1 MIKGKKQ
8 ARWLIY
14 LLIVLAVVVS
24 VFPFVWMLANSFMSE
39 DQIFA
44 MPLKFWPDKL
54 FKGGMWDNY
63 REVISKYDFGRYT
76 WNSFLVSFLA
86 ALGQIIV
93 CPMAAFAFAKMK
105 FPGRRLIYGLL
116 LMTLMI
122 PVQVIIIPE
131 YYLMMKLKWINTYM
145 PLIVPSF
152 LAGAFGTFMFIS
164 VFEAI
169 PTALFDAAVI
179 DGASAYRILW
189 QVYFPQATAST
200 ATLFIIAFMN
210 NWNDLLRPL
219 LYVNKATLYTVT
231 IGLTRFQSQYSTKWG
246 LLLTASV
253 LSVLPMIVVY
263 IFCQRYI
270 IENQMSSGVKG

>member
-1 MIKGKKQ
+1 MVERRFSKI
-8 ARWLIY
+8 LI
-14 LLIVLAVVVS
+14 IFFIILATFVS
-24 VFPFVWMLANSFMSE
+24 IFPFFWMLANSFMSE

-44 MPLKFWPDKL
+44 LPLKFWPDKL
-54 FKGGMWDNY
+54 FKKGMWDNY
-63 REVISKYDFGRYT
+63 REVFSNFSFALYT
-76 WNSFLVSFLA
+76 WNSFFVSFLA

-93 CPMAAFAFAKMK
+93 CPMAAFAFAKMR
-105 FPGRRLIYGLL
+105 FHGRRAIYTLL

-131 YYLMMKLKWINTYM
+131 YYLMMKLGWLNSYL

-179 DGASAYRILW
+179 DGASAYKILW
-189 QVYFPQATAST
+189 RVYFPQATAST

-219 LYVNKATLYTVT
+219 LYIINPKLFTVT
-231 IGLTRFQSQYSTKWG
+231 MGLTRFQNQYTTKWG
-246 LLLTASV
+246 LILTGSV
-253 LSVLPMIVVY
+253 ISVLPLIVVY

>member
-1 MIKGKKQ
+1 MVERRFSKVVVVI
-8 ARWLIY
+8 LI
-14 LLIVLAVVVS
+14 ILAVVIS

-39 DQIFA
+39 SQIFA
-44 MPLKFWPDKL
+44 IPLKFWPDKL
-54 FKGGMWDNY
+54 FKKGMWENY
-63 REVISKYDFGRYT
+63 IEAFSNFSFGRYT
-76 WNSFLVSFLA
+76 WNSFFVSFLA

-93 CPMAAFAFAKMK
+93 CPMAAFAFAKMR
-105 FPGRRLIYGLL
+105 FHGRKAIYTLL

-131 YYLMMKLKWINTYM
+131 YYLMMKLGWLNSYL
-145 PLIVPSF
+145 PLIIPSF
-152 LAGAFGTFMFIS
+152 LAGAFGTFMFIA

-169 PTALFDAAVI
+169 PSVLLDAAVI
-179 DGASAYRILW
+179 DGASAYKILW
-189 QVYFPQATAST
+189 RVYFPQATASV

-219 LYVNKATLYTVT
+219 LYVIKPSLFTVT
-231 IGLTRFQSQYSTKWG
+231 MGLTRFQNQYTTKWG
-246 LLLTASV
+246 LILTGSV
-253 LSVLPMIVVY
+253 ISVLPLIVVY

>member
-1 MIKGKKQ
+1 MVEKRFSK
-8 ARWLIY
+8 ALIIF
-14 LLIVLAVVVS
+14 LIIFATFIS
-24 VFPFVWMLANSFMSE
+24 IFPFVWMLANSFMSE

-44 MPLKFWPDKL
+44 LPLKFWPDKL
-54 FKGGMWDNY
+54 FKKGMWDNY
-63 REVISKYDFGRYT
+63 KEVFSNFSFGLYT
-76 WNSFLVSFLA
+76 GNSFFVSFLA

-93 CPMAAFAFAKMK
+93 CPMASFAFAKMR
-105 FPGRRLIYGLL
+105 FRGRRAIYTLL

-131 YYLMMKLKWINTYM
+131 YYLMMKLGWLNSYL
-145 PLIVPSF
+145 PLIIPSF

-169 PTALFDAAVI
+169 PSALFDAAVI
-179 DGASAYRILW
+179 DGASAYKILW
-189 QVYFPQATAST
+189 RVYFPQATAST

-219 LYVNKATLYTVT
+219 LYIINPKLFTVT
-231 IGLTRFQSQYSTKWG
+231 MGLTRFQNQYTTKWG
-246 LLLTASV
+246 LILTGSV
-253 LSVLPMIVVY
+253 ISVLPLIVVY

>member
-1 MIKGKKQ
+1 MVERRFSKVVVVI
-8 ARWLIY
+8 LI
-14 LLIVLAVVVS
+14 ILAVVIS

-39 DQIFA
+39 SQIFA
-44 MPLKFWPDKL
+44 IPLKFWPDKL
-54 FKGGMWDNY
+54 FKKGMWENY
-63 REVISKYDFGRYT
+63 IEAFSNFSFGRYT
-76 WNSFLVSFLA
+76 WNSFFVSFLA

-93 CPMAAFAFAKMK
+93 CPMAAFAFAKMR
-105 FPGRRLIYGLL
+105 FHGRKAIYTLL

-131 YYLMMKLKWINTYM
+131 YYLMMKLGWLNSYL
-145 PLIVPSF
+145 PLIIPSF
-152 LAGAFGTFMFIS
+152 LAGAFGTVMFIA

-169 PTALFDAAVI
+169 PSVLLDAAVI
-179 DGASAYRILW
+179 DGASAYKILW
-189 QVYFPQATAST
+189 RVYFPQATASV

-219 LYVNKATLYTVT
+219 LYVIKPSLFTVT
-231 IGLTRFQSQYSTKWG
+231 MGLTRFQNQYTTKWG
-246 LLLTASV
+246 LILTGSV
-253 LSVLPMIVVY
+253 ISVLPLIVVY

>member
-1 MIKGKKQ
+1 MV
-8 ARWLIY
+8 ARRFSKTVIII
-14 LLIVLAVVVS
+14 LLVLAALVS
-24 VFPFVWMLANSFMSE
+24 LFPFIWMLANSFMSE

-44 MPLKFWPDKL
+44 LPLKFWPDKL
-54 FKGGMWDNY
+54 FRKGMWDNY
-63 REVISKYDFGRYT
+63 REVFSNFSFGLYT

-93 CPMAAFAFAKMK
+93 CPMAAFAFAKMR
-105 FPGRRLIYGLL
+105 FRGRKAIYTLL

-131 YYLMMKLKWINTYM
+131 YYLMMKLGWLNSYL
-145 PLIVPSF
+145 PLIIPSF

-169 PTALFDAAVI
+169 PMALFDAAVI

-210 NWNDLLRPL
+210 NWNDLLRPF
-219 LYVNKATLYTVT
+219 LYIVKPTLFTVT
-231 IGLTRFQSQYSTKWG
+231 MGLTRFQNQYTTKWG
-246 LLLTASV
+246 LILTGSV
-253 LSVLPMIVVY
+253 VSVLPLIVVY

>member
-1 MIKGKKQ
+1 MVQKRVSKI
-8 ARWLIY
+8 LI
-14 LLIVLAVVVS
+14 LFLIILAVLVS
-24 VFPFVWMLANSFMSE
+24 IFPFLWMLANSFMSE

-44 MPLKFWPDKL
+44 LPLKFWPDKL
-54 FKGGMWDNY
+54 FKKGMWDNY
-63 REVISKYDFGRYT
+63 REAFSNFSFGRYT
-76 WNSFLVSFLA
+76 WNSFFVSFLA

-93 CPMAAFAFAKMK
+93 CPMAAFAFAKMR
-105 FPGRRLIYGLL
+105 FHGRKPIYTLL

-131 YYLMMKLKWINTYM
+131 YYLMMKLGWLNSYL

-164 VFEAI
+164 VFEAV
-169 PTALFDAAVI
+169 PTVFLDAAVI

-189 QVYFPQATAST
+189 SVYFPQSTASV

-219 LYVNKATLYTVT
+219 LYVIKPSLFTVT
-231 IGLTRFQSQYSTKWG
+231 MGLTRFQNQYTTKWG
-246 LLLTASV
+246 LVLTGSV
-253 LSVLPMIVVY
+253 ISVLPLIIVY
-263 IFCQRYI
+263 IFCQKYI

>member
-1 MIKGKKQ
+1 MVERRFSKVVVVI
-8 ARWLIY
+8 LI
-14 LLIVLAVVVS
+14 ILAVVIS

-39 DQIFA
+39 SQIFA
-44 MPLKFWPDKL
+44 IPLKFWPDKL
-54 FKGGMWDNY
+54 FKKGMWENY
-63 REVISKYDFGRYT
+63 IEAFSNFNFGRYT
-76 WNSFLVSFLA
+76 LNSFFVSFLA

-93 CPMAAFAFAKMK
+93 CPMAAFAFAKMR
-105 FPGRRLIYGLL
+105 FHGRKAIYTLL

-131 YYLMMKLKWINTYM
+131 YYLMMKLGWLNSYL
-145 PLIVPSF
+145 PLIIPSF
-152 LAGAFGTFMFIS
+152 LAGAFGTFMFIA

-169 PTALFDAAVI
+169 PSVLLDAAVI
-179 DGASAYRILW
+179 DGASAYKILW
-189 QVYFPQATAST
+189 RVYFPQATASV

-219 LYVNKATLYTVT
+219 LYVIKPSLFTVT
-231 IGLTRFQSQYSTKWG
+231 MGLTRFQNQYTTKWG
-246 LLLTASV
+246 LILTGSV
-253 LSVLPMIVVY
+253 ISVLPLIVVY

>member
-1 MIKGKKQ
+1 MVQKRVSKVIV
-8 ARWLIY
+8 I
-14 LLIVLAVVVS
+14 LLIILAVAIS
-24 VFPFVWMLANSFMSE
+24 IFPFLWMLANSFMSE

-44 MPLKFWPDKL
+44 LPLKFWPDKL
-54 FKGGMWDNY
+54 FKKGMWDNY
-63 REVISKYDFGRYT
+63 VEAFSNFSFGRYT
-76 WNSFLVSFLA
+76 WNSFFVSFLA

-93 CPMAAFAFAKMK
+93 CPMAAFAFAKMR
-105 FPGRRLIYGLL
+105 FHGRRAIYTLL

-131 YYLMMKLKWINTYM
+131 YYLMMKLGWLNSYL
-145 PLIVPSF
+145 PLIIPSF

-169 PTALFDAAVI
+169 PSVLLDAAVI
-179 DGASAYRILW
+179 DGASAYKILW
-189 QVYFPQATAST
+189 RVYFPQATASV

-219 LYVNKATLYTVT
+219 LYVIKPSLFTVT
-231 IGLTRFQSQYSTKWG
+231 MGLTRFQNQYTTKWG
-246 LLLTASV
+246 LVLTGSV
-253 LSVLPMIVVY
+253 ISVLPLIIVY

>member
-1 MIKGKKQ
+1 MVERRISTV
-8 ARWLIY
+8 
-14 LLIVLAVVVS
+14 IVIFFIILAVAVS
-24 VFPFVWMLANSFMSE
+24 IFPFIWMLANSFMSE

-44 MPLKFWPDKL
+44 LPLKFWPDKL
-54 FKGGMWDNY
+54 FKKGMWDNY
-63 REVISKYDFGRYT
+63 VEAFSNFSFGRYT
-76 WNSFLVSFLA
+76 WNSFFVSFLA

-93 CPMAAFAFAKMK
+93 CPMAAFAFAKMR
-105 FPGRRLIYGLL
+105 FHGRRAIYTLL

-131 YYLMMKLKWINTYM
+131 YYLMMKLGWLNSYL
-145 PLIVPSF
+145 PLIIPSF

-169 PTALFDAAVI
+169 PSVLLDAAVI
-179 DGASAYRILW
+179 DGASAYKILW
-189 QVYFPQATAST
+189 RVYFPQATASV

-219 LYVNKATLYTVT
+219 LYVIKPSLFTVT
-231 IGLTRFQSQYSTKWG
+231 MGLTRFQNQYTTKWG
-246 LLLTASV
+246 LVLTGSV
-253 LSVLPMIVVY
+253 ISVLPLIIVY